1 MNAQQRI
8 AIKAVH
14 EIVSDLSD
22 HAGLENEWSSIDE
35 DTQNEIQT
43 AWIAIVQGALADY
56 KAEIV

>member
-14 EIVSDLSD
+14 EIIADLKDRS
-22 HAGLENEWSSIDE
+22 GLENEWSVIDE

-43 AWIAIVQGALADY
+43 AWISIVQGALADY